1 MATQNGTDI
10 ILLVDGERF
19 GAATANEISLTRAA
33 RDTTNKDSAGW
44 KENEYGLGEGTMNGS
59 GLFFNEN
66 KNLIRYPEMLSNA
79 AWIKSG
85 LTVSSTLVNGP
96 TDVKN
101 GFQLTSLSP
110 SDKLTQTIV
119 DTIDD
124 TNNVVFSIWAK
135 GSGDIKLNISDS
147 GIIEVLSVTLTGNW
161 VRYEIMLD
169 LDTGVDITVEVEIS
183 TATSLYISQPQLEL
197 GSEATQYKATGR
209 LFDYFRDAVI
219 NKIKLQCL
227 VTNQTDYTLSGQ
239 CLVSNLVLTAPME
252 ENTTFTADFNLS
264 GIISTATI

>member
-19 GAATANEISLTRAA
+19 GAATANEISLTRAT

-66 KNLIRYPEMLSNA
+66 KNLICYPEMLSNA

-96 TDVKN
+96 TDLKN
-101 GFQLTSLSP
+101 GFQLTSLTAT
-110 SDKLTQTIV
+110 DQLMQDCGNLEV
-119 DTIDD
+119 DTY
-124 TNNVVFSIWAK
+124 VASIWLK
-135 GSGDIKLNISDS
+135 GSGTVDLILGDDDS
-147 GIIEVLSVTLTGNW
+147 EDVLIVTLTASW
-161 VRYEIMLD
+161 VRYEILRDMV
-169 LDTGVDITVEVEIS
+169 TGQSVYVSVKIG
-183 TATSLYISQPQLEL
+183 TATSVYVSQPQLEL
-197 GSEATQYKATGR
+197 GAEPTQYKATGR

-219 NKIKLQCL
+219 NKTKLQCL
-227 VTNQTDYTLSGQ
+227 ITNQTDFTVSGQ

>member
-19 GAATANEISLTRAA
+19 GAATANEISLTRAT

-66 KNLIRYPEMLSNA
+66 KNLVRYPEVLSNA

-85 LTVSSTLVNGP
+85 LTVSTTLVNGP

-101 GFQLTSLSP
+101 GFQLTSLTST
-110 SDKLTQTIV
+110 DQLIQDCGDLAV
-119 DTIDD
+119 DSY
-124 TNNVVFSIWAK
+124 VFSVWLK
-135 GSGDIKLNISDS
+135 GSGDIDLIIGDNDS
-147 GIIEVLSVTLTGNW
+147 EDALSVTLTSSW
-161 VRYEIMLD
+161 VRYSVVREMA
-169 LDTGVDITVEVEIS
+169 TGVDVYVSIKID
-183 TATSLYISQPQLEL
+183 TATSLYVSQPQLEL
-197 GSEATQYKATGR
+197 GLEATQYKATGR

-219 NKIKLQCL
+219 NKTKLQCL
-227 VTNQTDYTLSGQ
+227 VTNQTDFTLSGQ